1 MAVYG
6 SSCSLAETGA
16 AMTGTG
22 QEASIRAAGVVV
34 LDSPAEATERRFLA
48 VHRPHRHDWSLPKGK
63 VDPGETTPC
72 TAVRECDEETGYR
85 VVLGARLPS
94 THYVSGDAHKSVDY
108 WVGHVRAD
116 EGFAPGEEV
125 DEIRWVPVSEASA
138 FLTYSDDA
146 AIVRL
151 AAGAPSTTPL
161 IILRHAKAIRR
172 GDFDGGDDADRPLSG
187 RGRGE
192 AKTLVNILD
201 AYGIE
206 RVYSSPFKRCIS
218 TVSRFAKTID
228 TKIHLEP
235 ALGESG
241 HESDPE
247 ATAARVRELL
257 DSPAPTVL
265 CTHRPVLPTVISSLG
280 RSLGLTET
288 AIHDDLS
295 WDSRLAPGAM
305 IVVHRERTDAGPR
318 ALAVE
323 QHQLARQSAHRYVS
337 NRLLLR
343 TRRSDNGHP
352 DST

>member
-48 VHRPHRHDWSLPKGK
+48 VHRPHRHDWSLPHGK
-63 VDPGETTPC
+63 VDPGEATPC
-72 TAVRECDEETGYR
+72 TAARECDEETGYR

-116 EGFAPGEEV
+116 EGFAPDEEV

-323 QHQLARQSAHRYVS
+323 QHQLAR
-337 NRLLLR
+337 
-343 TRRSDNGHP
+343 
-352 DST
+352 